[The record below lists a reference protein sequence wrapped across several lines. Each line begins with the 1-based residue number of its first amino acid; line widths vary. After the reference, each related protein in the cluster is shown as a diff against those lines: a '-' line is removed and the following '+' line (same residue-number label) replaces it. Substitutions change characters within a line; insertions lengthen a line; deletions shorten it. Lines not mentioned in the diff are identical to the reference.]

1 MRPPIRSDKS
11 SEPPLCPFPFP
22 AKPFLHGLGRGLQ
35 PPLPEDHHEL
45 VMGET
50 VLERYKEQMRIIVI
64 IILAIMED
72 HIS

>member
-1 MRPPIRSDKS
+1 
-11 SEPPLCPFPFP
+11 
-22 AKPFLHGLGRGLQ
+22 LQ